1 MIKTMVLD
9 SESKKWLTSLLG
21 SNVKFDEPMSRHT
34 SLRVGGPAEAFAVP
48 ENIETLKALITRA
61 WQKSVPYLIIGDG
74 TNLLVTDGGIRGI
87 VIVLT
92 KCLKEI
98 TQTNKTKENI
108 IIAAMTGV
116 RLQTLCNYAINSGL
130 AGLNFALGIPGTV
143 GGAIMMNAGTAS
155 GWIENVLEAVTV
167 LMPTGETKTIA
178 KQGLKFSYRHLA
190 LNTQPNHIYADQPV
204 LIDGSFALYPS
215 DPHKLKAEA
224 KEIIKSRKQNQPID
238 IPSAGCF
245 FKNPETGKTAG
256 ELIDLAGLKGTSIG
270 GAEVSTKHAN
280 FLVNTGQASATDFMT
295 LMELVQE
302 TVSKKFNTDLEREVK
317 IVGV

>member
-1 MIKTMVLD
+1 MMVLD
-9 SESKKWLTSLLG
+9 SDSKKWLTSLLG
-21 SNVKFDEPMSRHT
+21 SNVKFDEPMSKHT

-48 ENIETLKALITRA
+48 EDFAALQSLITWA
-61 WQKSVPYLIIGDG
+61 WQKSVPYLIVGDG

-98 TQTNKTKENI
+98 TQTGRTKEHI
-108 IIAAMTGV
+108 MITAMTGV
-116 RLQTLCNYAINSGL
+116 RLQTLCNYAITHGL

-143 GGAIMMNAGTAS
+143 GGGIMMNAGTAY
-155 GWIENVLEAVTV
+155 GQIANVLEAVTV
-167 LMPTGETKTIA
+167 LMPTGATKTVT

-190 LNTQPNHIYADQPV
+190 LNMQPNHNNANQPV
-204 LIDGSFALYPS
+204 LIDGAFALLPS
-215 DPHKLKAEA
+215 NPQKLKVEA
-224 KEIIKSRKQNQPID
+224 QEIIKWRKQNHPVG

-245 FKNPETGKTAG
+245 FKNPATGKTAG
-256 ELIDLAGLKGTSIG
+256 ELIDLAGLKGKAIG

-280 FLVNTGQASATDFMT
+280 FLVNTGQASAADFMT